1 MGGRDHEE
9 EVAVENGQ
17 SPQQLKQENDLKD
30 VKEVGPERPQ
40 GRFLEPFRHQ
50 VGGHVGLLC
59 WDAHHVCKPFTE
71 RENNFYRRMS
81 KSFAKFAPIYCG
93 VVEVSFEP
101 DSLGYLSVVAYPVP
115 SVTGEEATRSPCGYC
130 NNRQQ
135 VVVGKRMH
143 QHSGKYRFRLKK
155 SGNVEVE
162 PVSETSEKFRDVT
175 SGEHNAQNPW
185 AFYCQMRHVAAMQL
199 RDLSQG
205 RHRFMLLENLVC
217 RFRRPCVI
225 DLKMG
230 TRQHGDDAPQQK
242 KVQQTNKCARSTSA
256 KMGVRIVGMQV
267 YDSSSDVYLCTD
279 KYLGREL
286 DPIGFHTNM
295 RRFLVDEN
303 NQARRELCAAFLRR
317 IDALSQVISQAE
329 GYRFYSGSLLLM
341 FDGAASAPETEE
353 AADAAIDV
361 RMIDFEHSTYPGFR
375 NDVPNTGTDSGY
387 LLGLRSLSA
396 TIKTIAD
403 EPPTAPPVDN

>member
-1 MGGRDHEE
+1 MGGREEEE
-9 EVAVENGQ
+9 EVAVENGP
-17 SPQQLKQENDLKD
+17 SPQRLQQENDIKD
-30 VKEVGPERPQ
+30 VDPERPPSS
-40 GRFLEPFRHQ
+40 FLEPFRHQ

-71 RENNFYRRMS
+71 RENNFYCRLS
-81 KSFAKFAPIYCG
+81 KSFANFAPIYCG

-115 SVTGEEATRSPCGYC
+115 PVNGEHERSPCTNC
-130 NNRQQ
+130 SNRQQ

-143 QHSGKYRFRLKK
+143 QHSAKYRFRVKK

-162 PVSETSEKFRDVT
+162 SATDNAAEMFRDVT
-175 SGEHNAQNPW
+175 SGVHNAQNPW
-185 AFYCQMRHVAAMQL
+185 AFYCQMRHVAAMQQ
-199 RDLSQG
+199 RDLNQG

-217 RFRRPCVI
+217 RYRRPCVI

-230 TRQHGDDAPQQK
+230 TRQHGDDAPQLK
-242 KVQQTNKCARSTSA
+242 KEQQTDKCARSTSA

-267 YDSSSDVYLCTD
+267 FDPTTGVYHCAN
-279 KYLGREL
+279 KYFGREL
-286 DPIGFHTNM
+286 DPAGFHHQL
-295 RRFLVDEN
+295 RKFLVDERN
-303 NQARRELCAAFLRR
+303 EVRHQLCAAFLRR
-317 IDALSQVISQAE
+317 IDALAQVISQAE

-341 FDGAASAPETEE
+341 YDGAAAAPETNE

-375 NDVPNTGTDSGY
+375 GDAPYTGPDAGY
-387 LLGLRSLSA
+387 LLGLGSLA
-396 TIKTIAD
+396 TTIHAIAD
-403 EPPTAPPVDN
+403 EQPNSCALIADN